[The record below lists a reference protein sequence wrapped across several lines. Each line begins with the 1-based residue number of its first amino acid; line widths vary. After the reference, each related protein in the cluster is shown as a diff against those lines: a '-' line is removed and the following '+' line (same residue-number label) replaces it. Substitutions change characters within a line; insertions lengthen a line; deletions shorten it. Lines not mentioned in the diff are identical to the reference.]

1 MTVQVE
7 PGVWDQRALP
17 GSQLGPGQ
25 GPALS
30 GSQLGPGPA
39 LPGSQ
44 LGPRPALVRSCET
57 VYIRGW
63 WNIQVIAHIKFKIF
77 IKNCIQHL
85 LNDIMCSKCIGFTY

>member
-7 PGVWDQRALP
+7 PGVWDQWALPGSLLGPGQGPALP
-17 GSQLGPGQ
+17 GSQLGPG
-25 GPALS
+25 PALPA
-30 GSQLGPGPA
+30 SQLGPGPA

-63 WNIQVIAHIKFKIF
+63 WNIQVIAHIKF
-77 IKNCIQHL
+77 
-85 LNDIMCSKCIGFTY
+85 